1 MLPLARQSDYQRN
14 RKAADS
20 ETKTA
25 KQREQDKLVKEVV
38 AEGVG
43 LDDLEFVPTGLLVRN
58 AKTAKDNEA
67 GNDGWLLLLD
77 KFAWVE
83 KAAVDQLR

>member
-1 MLPLARQSDYQRN
+1 MRRSDYQRH
-14 RKAADS
+14 REAADS
-20 ETKTA
+20 ETEPA
-25 KQREQDKLVKEVV
+25 EQREQGKLVNEVV
-38 AEGVG
+38 AKGVG

-67 GNDGWLLLLD
+67 GDDGWLLLLD